1 MATKTQTP
9 GSSKVNYGSVDPKTG
24 KSKVLGTTTYGE
36 IDPKTGQQRQTYT
49 PAPKTTVTYGEQQK
63 AGQDAAGAQ
72 SERTRAGVFQNKTS
86 GKYYDARG
94 NEVSYN
100 GQSVAPVAS
109 VKTTTPSAPNLNGG
123 YSAEGIRKDQIAS
136 NPAPQGQQWVLQPD
150 GKYRLGQI
158 PGYSQQS
165 TGSPLQT
172 SQALNQTTSQANRP
186 SQVPTSSQPVV
197 TIGQVPNQYGN
208 NGSTSDG
215 RNFEELTDR
224 EKLIEINYRIA
235 RDKAE
240 FNQFSD
246 QELKFLI
253 GQQVPDTTAAGDDG
267 GTVAA
272 DIIAE
277 RETQLG
283 QKELT
288 LEERRAQLVRE
299 EEQRLNAEFERS
311 KGLLTQGAERQK
323 DASQTRFSF
332 SGFGRSTAND
342 EQLGLIEQSLSEQIM
357 IAEKQRSAA
366 LALFRAQQEDAD
378 EGTLQGYR
386 DQIDTLRLEEDKA
399 KIERASKIAE
409 LNATNKVTGL
419 EAINNLIT
427 GLGLEAAE
435 SSTFDKGLT
444 ELINDGHLYKVDA
457 SGVPMRVT
465 DSNGNPIKTG
475 VNASGDQDL
484 QYVPPLQDA
493 FTGKPITPGYAF
505 DKNTGQLTEIL
516 PNGQRN
522 PLPGGQQ
529 AMENYKNFS
538 DYTSRVGNG
547 KVVTGSPY
555 HQGLEVDI
563 DGTSGDLIPSFTSG
577 KVVKVENSDKGY
589 GNSVLVEDAN
599 GNIIRYAH
607 LQAASVALG
616 QSIVAGQPLGTMGR
630 TGNVIGGGGPDSG
643 SHLHIEARDKSG
655 KLISPDGIDP
665 ASTWQ
670 SPVYET
676 DMTDLWRAE
685 AAMKGY
691 VAKDEVAAYL
701 NAKGQGVNLPDKATA
716 AKTQDNFDNLTTLI
730 TKYKPLNDEVS
741 TLQQGFSYLQGFDI
755 NHKNPS
761 TDQALVFSFMKVL
774 DPTSVVR
781 EAEYATTINSFS
793 VFDKLDAAVKKQ
805 ILNQGLLTTSQR
817 KSITDEMKRLY
828 KNKAALYQ
836 KQIDQATKVGNEYG
850 LDPTLYITFFED
862 IKTYGSATGGS
873 TSSSDPLG
881 IKNKL

>member
-165 TGSPLQT
+165 TGTPLQN

-197 TIGQVPNQYGN
+197 TIGQVPNQTGN

-253 GQQVPDTTAAGDDG
+253 GQQVPDTTAAGADG

-277 RETQLG
+277 RETQLS
-283 QKELT
+283 QKEMT

-484 QYVPPLQDA
+484 QYVPPLQDPY
-493 FTGKPITPGYAF
+493 TGKPITSGYAF

-529 AMENYKNFS
+529 AMENYKNFA
-538 DYTSRVGNG
+538 DYTSRLGNG
-547 KVVTGSPY
+547 TVITGSKY

-563 DGTSGDLIPSFTSG
+563 DGNIGDIIPAFTG
-577 KVVKVENSDKGY
+577 GTVFKVENSDEGY
-589 GNSVLVEDAN
+589 GNSVVVQDAS
-599 GNIIRYAH
+599 GNLIRYAH
-607 LQAASVALG
+607 LNGINVSKG
-616 QSIVAGQPLGTMGR
+616 QPIVAGQPIGSMGK
-630 TGNVIGGGGPDSG
+630 TGNVIPGPGGDG

-655 KLISPDGIDP
+655 KLISLDGIDP

-741 TLQQGFSYLQGFDI
+741 TLQQGFAAIKGFDL
-755 NHKNPS
+755 NHTNPS
-761 TDQALVFSFMKVL
+761 TDQALIFSFMKVL
-774 DPTSVVR
+774 DPASVVR
-781 EAEYATTINSFS
+781 EKEYATAQNNASLLDTFAANWKKAIDGDGILTI
-793 VFDKLDAAVKKQ
+793 K
-805 ILNQGLLTTSQR
+805 QR
-817 KSITDEMKRLY
+817 KNIIDEMNRLY
-828 KNKAALYQ
+828 KNKSGEYQ
-836 KQIDQATKVGNEYG
+836 KQIDQAKSVGTAYG
-850 LDPTLYITFFED
+850 IDPSFYITPLD
-862 IKTYGSATGGS
+862 SGSSSS
-873 TSSSDPLG
+873 TSSSSSAAQSNS
-881 IKNKL
+881 KKYF

>member
-9 GSSKVNYGSVDPKTG
+9 GSTQAKLGPVDPKTG
-24 KSKVLGTTTYGE
+24 KPKVLGTTTYGE

-109 VKTTTPSAPNLNGG
+109 VKTTTPSTPNLNGG

-158 PGYSQQS
+158 PGYAQQS
-165 TGSPLQT
+165 TGTPLQN
-172 SQALNQTTSQANRP
+172 SQALNSTTSQTNRP

-197 TIGQVPNQYGN
+197 TIGQVSNQYGN
-208 NGSTSDG
+208 GGATSDG
-215 RNFEELTDR
+215 RNFDELTDR

-246 QELKFLI
+246 QELRFLI
-253 GQQVPDTTAAGDDG
+253 GQQVPDTTAAGADG
-267 GTVAA
+267 GTAAA

-277 RETQLG
+277 REKQLG
-283 QKELT
+283 ERELT
-288 LEERRAQLVRE
+288 LEERRAQLVKAE
-299 EEQRLNAEFERS
+299 EERLNAEFERS
-311 KGLLTQGAERQK
+311 KGLLTQGADRQK

-342 EQLGLIEQSLSEQIM
+342 EQLGLIEQSLNEQIM

-435 SSTFDKGLT
+435 SSTFDKELT

-457 SGVPMRVT
+457 TGVPTRVT
-465 DSNGNPIKTG
+465 DSNGNPVKTG

-484 QYVPPLQDA
+484 QYVPPLQDPY
-493 FTGKPITPGYAF
+493 TGKPITSGYAF

-522 PLPGGQQ
+522 SLPGGQQ

-607 LQAASVALG
+607 LQAPSVGLG
-616 QSIVAGQPLGTMGR
+616 QTVVAGQPLGTMGR
-630 TGNVIGGGGPDSG
+630 SGNVIGGGSPDSG

-655 KLISPDGIDP
+655 KLIPLDNIDP

-691 VAKDEVAAYL
+691 VAKDEVAAYI
-701 NAKGQGVNLPDKATA
+701 NAKGQGVNLPDKASA
-716 AKTQDNFDNLTTLI
+716 EKTQDNFNNLTTLI

-741 TLQQGFSYLQGFDI
+741 TLQQGFAAIKGFDL
-755 NHKNPS
+755 NHTNPS
-761 TDQALVFSFMKVL
+761 TDQALIFSFMKVL
-774 DPTSVVR
+774 DPASVVR
-781 EAEYATTINSFS
+781 EKEYATAQNNASILDTFAANWKKAIDGEGILTI
-793 VFDKLDAAVKKQ
+793 K
-805 ILNQGLLTTSQR
+805 QR
-817 KSITDEMKRLY
+817 KNIIDEMNRLY
-828 KNKAALYQ
+828 KNKSGEYQ
-836 KQIDQATKVGNEYG
+836 KQIDQAKSVGEAYG
-850 LDPTLYITFFED
+850 IDPNFYITPLD
-862 IKTYGSATGGS
+862 SVSSSS
-873 TSSSDPLG
+873 TSSSSSAAQSNS
-881 IKNKL
+881 KKYF